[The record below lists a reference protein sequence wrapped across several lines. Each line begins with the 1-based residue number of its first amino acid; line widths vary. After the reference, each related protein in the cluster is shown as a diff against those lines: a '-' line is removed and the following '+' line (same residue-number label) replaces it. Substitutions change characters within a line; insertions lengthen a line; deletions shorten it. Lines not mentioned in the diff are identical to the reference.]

1 MLILIVMVLFFLQFN
16 ISNLDFFFT
25 TFTVYC
31 DSSGHIIIFFLKDI
45 NIYIYKIQFKCKFF
59 SLILYLT

>member
-1 MLILIVMVLFFLQFN
+1 MIVLILIVMVLFFLQFN

-45 NIYIYKIQFKCKFF
+45 NIYIYIKYSSNVSFF
-59 SLILYLT
+59 L